1 MNMGKNYYV
10 KKFNY
15 QKIEVLPMNL
25 SVNREICFYYQPSL
39 GKDLFINMGHTR
51 LYSNSLKID
60 AFSNSCTLQ
69 VALAGQLGSSTIE
82 KIDEFLINYRYHFKS
97 FKNIKFDISRLEFTN
112 RFGLTALID
121 LVYVLKQEGLRISF
135 IGAGQGSRQVLRDA
149 GFYEWLEQ

>member
-1 MNMGKNYYV
+1 MNMGKNYYA

-25 SVNREICFYYQPSL
+25 SVNRGICFYHQPSL
-39 GKDLFINMGHTR
+39 GKDLFNNMGHTR

-60 AFSNSCTLQ
+60 AFSNSGTMQ

-82 KIDEFLINYRYHFKS
+82 KIDEFLLNYRYHFKR
-97 FKNIKFDISRLEFTN
+97 FKNITFDISRLEFTN
-112 RFGLTALID
+112 RFGLAALID

-135 IGAGQGSRQVLRDA
+135 VGAGQGSRQVLRDA